1 MKPIGPQLEKDI
13 EKKIGEFAKQN
24 NCLFYKITSPS
35 KRAVPDRMIITPQ
48 GVIGFLEV
56 KAAGKKPTPLQ
67 MGEIIKLTKQGCT
80 ATWCDNVED
89 GREFVRKLL
98 KTDRE
103 FC

>member
-1 MKPIGPQLEKDI
+1 MTSIGPQLEKDI

-24 NCLFYKITSPS
+24 GCLYLKFTSPS
-35 KRAVPDRMIITPQ
+35 RRAVPDRMIITPM

-67 MGEIIKLTKQGCT
+67 MGEIIKLTKQCCT
-80 ATWCDNVED
+80 ADWCDNIED
-89 GREFVRKLL
+89 GRKFVQKLL
-98 KTDRE
+98 DKKPD

>member
-1 MKPIGPQLEKDI
+1 
-13 EKKIGEFAKQN
+13 
-24 NCLFYKITSPS
+24 
-35 KRAVPDRMIITPQ
+35 
-48 GVIGFLEV
+48 VIGFLEV

-89 GREFVRKLL
+89 GRNFVRKLMA
-98 KTDRE
+98 KNTE